1 MDNHTTVHQVQVFYV
16 VQQTGSR
23 AYFLT
28 LTSDRVKRKH
38 LVQGGLPWKLEKSA
52 YQPKFVQR

>member
-1 MDNHTTVHQVQVFYV
+1 MDNYTAVHQVQVFYV

-28 LTSDRVKRKH
+28 LTSYRVKRKH
-38 LVQGGLPWKLEKSA
+38 LVQGGLPRKLEKSA
-52 YQPKFVQR
+52 Y